1 MLDPPISPPEAPS
14 RDYATKM
21 LVVSPEEPCQVELKQ
36 RPLPAPWQ
44 HTLLLAFVLALW
56 AIYGALRASLTP
68 SQMPQLIR
76 YISTGIVQWLL
87 VGSTIAGLYHR
98 RSFIL
103 GVLGMPARRWLGKD
117 LLTGLTILVSGWFV
131 VIALHLALRHT
142 SLHVAS
148 ASNAVKALLP
158 HTALEMI
165 LWVFVAMTAGI
176 CEEFIF
182 RGYLQRQVTAWSGSL
197 LAGIAIPSLIFG
209 CLHLYQGIGSAIG
222 ITGLGLVYAIF
233 AARLGNI
240 RGVMIAHATQDFL
253 AGLIHYLR
261 HS

>member
-1 MLDPPISPPEAPS
+1 MFVESL
-14 RDYATKM
+14 
-21 LVVSPEEPCQVELKQ
+21 EEPCEVELKQ

-44 HTLLLAFVLALW
+44 HTLLLALVLVLW
-56 AIYGALRASLTP
+56 AIYGALRANLTA
-68 SQMPQLIR
+68 SQMPRLVR

-103 GVLGMPARRWLGKD
+103 GVLGMPARRRFGKD
-117 LLTGLTILVSGWFV
+117 LLTGLTILVSGWLV
-131 VIALHLALRHT
+131 VIALHFALRHT
-142 SLHVAS
+142 SLQAAS

-165 LWVFVAMTAGI
+165 LWVFLAMTAGV

-182 RGYLQRQVTAWSGSL
+182 RGYLQRQVSAWSGSMV
-197 LAGIAIPSLIFG
+197 ARIAIPTLIFG

-240 RGVMIAHATQDFL
+240 RAVMIAHGTQDL
-253 AGLIHYLR
+253 LVGLIHYLR

>member
-1 MLDPPISPPEAPS
+1 
-14 RDYATKM
+14 M
-21 LVVSPEEPCQVELKQ
+21 LVESAEQPCEFEVKQ

-56 AIYGALRASLTP
+56 AIYGALRANLTA
-68 SQMPQLIR
+68 SQMPQLVR

-98 RSFIL
+98 RIFIM
-103 GVLGMPARRWLGKD
+103 GVLGIPARRWLGKD
-117 LLTGLTILVSGWFV
+117 LLTGLTILVLGWFA
-131 VIALHLALRHT
+131 VIALHFALRHT
-142 SLHVAS
+142 ALHVAS
-148 ASNAVKALLP
+148 ASSSVKALLP
-158 HTALEMI
+158 HTALEMT
-165 LWVFVAMTAGI
+165 LWVFVAMTAGV

-182 RGYLQRQVTAWSGSL
+182 RGYLQRQVAAWSGSM

-240 RGVMIAHATQDFL
+240 RAVMIAHGTQDLL